1 MKEKRM
7 RTGMQ
12 VRRRKEEEKQ
22 ARDATFAVGR
32 AELIVLQVEELEVVE
47 VVPESSRQ
55 GVELIVGDGEVLQ
68 ALQVDE

>member
-1 MKEKRM
+1 M

>member
-32 AELIVLQVEELEVVE
+32 AELIVLKVEELEVVE